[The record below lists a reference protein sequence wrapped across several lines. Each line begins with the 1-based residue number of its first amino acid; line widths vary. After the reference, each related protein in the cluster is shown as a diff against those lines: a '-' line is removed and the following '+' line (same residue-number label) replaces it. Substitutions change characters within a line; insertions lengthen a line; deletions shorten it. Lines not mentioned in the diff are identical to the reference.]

1 MELPTMGRTTDQGSD
16 QTGNEF
22 LKVVQGMWS
31 AEDHEK
37 GVDRAY
43 LREEI
48 LQDEKMYLSKRAG
61 AINEDEIHTEGLS
74 VAVSGGGLRAAS
86 QGLGLQL
93 LLKDLGLLSEVEYWS
108 SVSGGGYTSCGW
120 LSHIAS
126 QNPKFG
132 GSQCTPQ
139 DKEELEDVLARGERK
154 RGWSQQILPNS
165 ALYWRC

>member
-1 MELPTMGRTTDQGSD
+1 MATFSELPTMGRTVGQGSD
-16 QTGNEF
+16 QTSHGIPAPTRS
-22 LKVVQGMWS
+22 KS
-31 AEDHEK
+31 TSEDQEK

-48 LQDEKMYLSKRAG
+48 LQDEKLYLAKRASV
-61 AINEDEIHTEGLS
+61 INEDEIHKEGLS
-74 VAVSGGGLRAAS
+74 IAVSGGGLRAAS

-139 DKEELEDVLARGERK
+139 DKEELEDVLARGQRK
-154 RGWSQQILPNS
+154 RG
-165 ALYWRC
+165 